1 MNQRQLAYFL
11 EVYKHRSI
19 TAAAQSLFISP
30 QGLSK
35 TILALEDELGIKLF
49 TRSKNQMIPTREAI
63 NLTSHAKAIL
73 SEYELIL
80 NKEFISHTTKKTL
93 QILGSYD
100 VFQYFPASFFYEF
113 QNLYPEIS
121 LNLVEL
127 PELVLLE
134 QLDENEAD
142 LALAP
147 GPLDANTY
155 DLDYLFT
162 NHFVLVMNEAHPLAS
177 KEVITFEDLAEQPLV
192 IKGKNLP
199 ISNLQTNYFLSNGVE
214 PNVILEV
221 TDYHVIHQIAKDNYA
236 VGMTLDYLA
245 EHDTTNGIVAR
256 PFAEAAFVKSMYL
269 VQRKNIRPSNE
280 TGIFREYLLN
290 WLKTSKIH

>member
-11 EVYKHRSI
+11 EVYKYRSI

-49 TRSKNQMIPTREAI
+49 TRSKNQMLPTKEAI

-80 NKEFISHTTKKTL
+80 NKEFISHTAKKTL
-93 QILGSYD
+93 YILGSYD
-100 VFQYFPASFFYEF
+100 VFQYFPASFFYAF
-113 QNLYPEIS
+113 QKQYPEIS
-121 LNLVEL
+121 LNLSEL
-127 PELVLLE
+127 PDLILLN
-134 QLDENEAD
+134 QLNENEAD

-162 NHFVLVMNEAHPLAS
+162 NHFVLVMNENHPLAK
-177 KEVITFEDLAEQPLV
+177 KETITFQDLAKQPMV
-192 IKGKNLP
+192 IKGKNIPL
-199 ISNLQTNYFLSNGVE
+199 SNLQTNYFLSNGVE
-214 PNVILEV
+214 PDVILEV
-221 TDYHVIHQIAKDNYA
+221 TDYHVIHQMAKNNYA

-245 EHDTTNGIVAR
+245 RNDATNGIVVR
-256 PFAEAAFVKSMYL
+256 SFAETAFVKSMYL
-269 VQRKNIRPSNE
+269 VQRKNTRSNNE
-280 TGIFREYLLN
+280 AGIFREYLLN
-290 WLKTSKIH
+290 WLKISKLH

>member
-49 TRSKNQMIPTREAI
+49 TRSKNQMLPTKEAI

-80 NKEFISHTTKKTL
+80 NKEFISHTAKKTL
-93 QILGSYD
+93 YILGSYD
-100 VFQYFPASFFYEF
+100 VFQYFPASFFYAF
-113 QNLYPEIS
+113 QKQYPEIS
-121 LNLVEL
+121 LNLSEL
-127 PELVLLE
+127 PDLILLN
-134 QLDENEAD
+134 QLNENEAD

-155 DLDYLFT
+155 DLDYLFLT
-162 NHFVLVMNEAHPLAS
+162 
-177 KEVITFEDLAEQPLV
+177 
-192 IKGKNLP
+192 
-199 ISNLQTNYFLSNGVE
+199 
-214 PNVILEV
+214 IL
-221 TDYHVIHQIAKDNYA
+221 
-236 VGMTLDYLA
+236 
-245 EHDTTNGIVAR
+245 
-256 PFAEAAFVKSMYL
+256 F
-269 VQRKNIRPSNE
+269 
-280 TGIFREYLLN
+280 
-290 WLKTSKIH
+290 WL